1 MAYFKSIPKLKT
13 TLGSLDFGTIDY
25 SSGDDVVLYLTGNT
39 DWDNSNTA
47 KNNEYGI
54 GFVGYDVTNQI
65 KSAMI
70 ACKNSGANYTIT
82 LLTLSNGNYV
92 KATFDY
98 SATQQTSHVGGW
110 HWSLCTSEDVILVSG
125 GVSGGWWTTDNND
138 AVENLKKFYFM
149 FFEQSNS
156 YYSERTHNAGAVL
169 QFQRT
174 WASGQP
180 LINRI
185 ECGNS
190 GFSTT
195 IWENFINGA
204 IPPEYE
210 WTAWDLLGGN
220 NGQYR
225 CNLTQIKDSSIGDF
239 SGVVTGGAN
248 DFDLISGQSDI
259 WGIFQNMSYGEERTI
274 AWSGNAYM
282 TFKITAE
289 SQMPSYANFIFKF
302 YSNQGTLLLTRAELV
317 RWTGTGDD
325 VVIGFYLSFVYD
337 EDNQAALFC
346 PVIKMINGTT
356 YKWGYNNLYDD
367 TEMLNMW
374 QWLHMSTAGEDDR
387 PYDTG
392 TTDNGGN
399 PEGDI
404 LTNDDITN
412 VNVPSL
418 SALQTG
424 MLTVY
429 VPDDTE
435 LQHIASYLWS
445 DNVIDNFKK
454 YFNNFSDNIIS
465 LYVLPYKPSSL
476 PNKPFKVGGLESDDL
491 ELASVD
497 YITNRFVNIDMGE
510 IDVGGLWNSYL
521 DFSPYTKFN
530 VYLPGI
536 GVQAIDAD
544 DIMAPLDKN
553 KNFGSKPGSKL
564 KLDYVMD
571 LMTGILVAYLKVNGQ
586 IRYQF
591 SGKIGYQIPIT
602 GENYNNVVHAFTVA
616 ASGFVTTLA
625 SGGQTAPFALG
636 AVAAAAIN
644 FNKPDVYRGGNLSGS
659 ASSMSYKHPYLI
671 RRVPNKPQL
680 VNQDKFTGFPTYK
693 SGKLKDFGGYTEV
706 VEVHAEG
713 FVCTEEER
721 EEIIELLK
729 KGVIL

>member
-1 MAYFKSIPKLKT
+1 MPWTILST
-13 TLGSLDFGTIDY
+13 EQGSF
-25 SSGDDVVLYLTGNT
+25 
-39 DWDNSNTA
+39 
-47 KNNEYGI
+47 E
-54 GFVGYDVTNQI
+54 TN
-65 KSAMI
+65 K
-70 ACKNSGANYTIT
+70 GPFY
-82 LLTLSNGNYV
+82 YV
-92 KATFDY
+92 KAYVNESLSSGNSYSNPNIPSSVFSGKDVSIFASDNAFTSFESIDGSVKAIHDTSRDAY
-98 SATQQTSHVGGW
+98 YLQFYENGTMFNEDRVGGAGSFIYNYGFVCWCMLIDPDGNGILQPNPVYLSSSNMQRISYNTAGSFGVVRINRDWYTSGTLTISATQNKMAAA
-110 HWSLCTSEDVILVSG
+110 IL
-125 GVSGGWWTTDNND
+125 N
-138 AVENLKKFYFM
+138 AVPIQYNWK
-149 FFEQSNS
+149 
-156 YYSERTHNAGAVL
+156 A
-169 QFQRT
+169 
-174 WASGQP
+174 WP
-180 LINRI
+180 RI
-185 ECGNS
+185 
-190 GFSTT
+190 
-195 IWENFINGA
+195 
-204 IPPEYE
+204 
-210 WTAWDLLGGN
+210 GGN

-225 CNLTQIKDSSIGDF
+225 CDLTCIKDASIGDF
-239 SGVVTGGAN
+239 TGIVTGSAS
-248 DFDLISGQSDI
+248 DFDVISSQSDV

-282 TFKITAE
+282 TLKLTAE
-289 SQMPSYANFIFKF
+289 SQLPSYANFTFKF
-302 YSNQGTLLLTRAELV
+302 YSNQGSLLLTRTELV
-317 RWTGTGDD
+317 RWNGTSAD
-325 VVIGFYLSFVYD
+325 VVIGLYLSFAYD
-337 EDNQAALFC
+337 DEQQSALFC
-346 PVIKMINGTT
+346 PVIKMIDGTT
-356 YKWGYNNLYDD
+356 YKWGYNNQYDA
-367 TEMLNMW
+367 TEMLNIW

-465 LYVLPYKPSSL
+465 LYVLPYKPSNL
-476 PNKPFKVGGLESDDL
+476 PNKPFKVGGLESTDL

-510 IDVGGLWNSYL
+510 VDVGGLWNSYL

-553 KNFGSKPGSKL
+553 KNFGDKPGSKL

-571 LMTGILVAYLKVNGQ
+571 LMTGILVAYIKVNGQ

-602 GENYNNVVHAFTVA
+602 GENYNNIVHAFTVA

-693 SGKLKDFGGYTEV
+693 SGKLSDFGGYTEV